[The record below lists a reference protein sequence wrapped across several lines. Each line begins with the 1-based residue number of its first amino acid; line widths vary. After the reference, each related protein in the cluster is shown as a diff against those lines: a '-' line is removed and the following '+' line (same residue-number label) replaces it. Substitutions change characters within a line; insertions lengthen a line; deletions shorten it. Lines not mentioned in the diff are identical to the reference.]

1 MVDGVKLILLHEPLE
16 MRKLHGNDASWFEQD
31 FHSSNKIIEV
41 RHLREDVVAE
51 EQISSLAGGREF
63 ACCFRAKELDESRNA
78 FLNRDSSDVCR
89 GFDSQYRYLLL
100 DKVLQQV
107 AIVARHFYD
116 EALLANGETLHH
128 LIGVLVGMRKPRV

>member
-1 MVDGVKLILLHEPLE
+1 MLVIDGVKLILLHEPLE

-41 RHLREDVVAE
+41 RHLCEDVVAK
-51 EQISSLAGGREF
+51 EQSSFLAGG
-63 ACCFRAKELDESRNA
+63 
-78 FLNRDSSDVCR
+78 R

-116 EALLANGETLHH
+116 ETLRANGETLHH
-128 LIGVLVGMRKPRV
+128 LIGVLAGMRKPGV